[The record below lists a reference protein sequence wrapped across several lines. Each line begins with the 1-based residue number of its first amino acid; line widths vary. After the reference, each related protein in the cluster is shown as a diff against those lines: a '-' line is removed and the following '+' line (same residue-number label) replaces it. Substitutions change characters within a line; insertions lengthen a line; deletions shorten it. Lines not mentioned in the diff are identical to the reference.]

1 MRKFLAFLLLPA
13 VLLSCAKIAE
23 LAQDET
29 QGSALSLITTF
40 EATPDAGVIAD
51 EEGKATINPTDGV
64 VSWEAGDAILVSNG
78 STRAVYTYDENDGLF
93 HNETG
98 LANTGNF
105 QAWYPASAVTL
116 TEAGAEVTLPSTQVY
131 DASVVHSAPMYAASA
146 TSQLN
151 FKNLCAVLRFKITGG
166 HTLSNI
172 VFTAASKG
180 VAGAAVIADNVLTL
194 ANNDTKTLALT
205 ASGATLGTETPFY
218 IVLPAQ
224 LYTGGFSLQIN
235 CADGWKFEKAT
246 TKDLPLRAGVID
258 GMKAF
263 DAKLFSGGGGTD
275 DNPFLIATEQD
286 LLDLSSYVNGEDHDY
301 FADKSYLQTES
312 ITLTTSNFPPIG
324 NNADHSF
331 LGHFNGNA
339 KTIYNLNIDAS
350 SSDNRGLFACV
361 SGGIIEDIH
370 LNATGSSYCVING
383 KANVGAI
390 VGRLSGGTV
399 RDCGFGRTKVT
410 GTGNNCGIV
419 AGYVPGPNVLLQNN
433 SIGASCSVSTSG
445 VQCGAIAGRI
455 NTKNRIDYCEVKACS
470 VSAAQRVGGVV
481 GYMEG
486 ASIVNACTSGAK
498 VEATTTDKVVQAGGV
513 VGYMVQTKTSGEQSL
528 VINCIYAPDLNKAGA
543 TITVKS
549 AYANYLYV
557 GGIVG
562 AAAVATDGVSELAI
576 VNCYAYPTLIKNTS
590 SAGFKGV
597 GGILGGTNTASTTIF
612 NCYSPMM
619 MSNFYLKGSTVNVS
633 NYSNFAY
640 IGSIVGYPY
649 ASMTMNGV
657 YGRQTLRLYNTGTT
671 CNTTNISSSVADP
684 AMKNFDNVIYHTSYS
699 STVASYATFKQ
710 ALDAGADSWNTTNPA
725 VRALYW
731 TADVRADGYLKPD
744 GVYKPSTNLYK
755 RVSIIGDSI
764 STYRSYIF
772 EDQKTKY
779 NPYYPNSWTEDGNT
793 VYGDILRE
801 QNTWWWKLIYNKMTN
816 ARLEVN
822 NAYSGSSC
830 CYIDANT
837 PNYSSHSVTDAAS
850 TTYSFRNRY
859 RTKGIGNPDVVIMF
873 GGRNDFGKYGG
884 MTDDYL
890 GSYTDASLEVSYQGG
905 LNKSYVY
912 RDYSA
917 ALTGLITEISVDH
930 PNTKFLI
937 LCHDMI
943 SDGFEAADNAI
954 ATFLR
959 GKGLDVKCVS
969 FHETGTK
976 NKTNTTI
983 GITKDHGSSCHPD
996 NAGATAMANYIY
1008 SQVGDWLDQ

>member
-13 VLLSCAKIAE
+13 ALLSCAKIAE

-29 QGSALSLITTF
+29 QVSALSLITTF

-194 ANNDTKTLALT
+194 ANNDTKTLTLT

-370 LNATGSSYCVING
+370 LNATGSSYCIING

-433 SIGASCSVSTSG
+433 SIGASCSVTGASQIGG
-445 VQCGAIAGRI
+445 VAGRI
-455 NTKNRIDYCEVKACS
+455 NRDCVIEACEVKSCS
-470 VSAAQRVGGVV
+470 VTGVSRVGGVLGYMEENAIVNACCSGAKVSATAASAVVQTGGVV
-481 GYMEG
+481 GYMLQ
-486 ASIVNACTSGAK
+486 S
-498 VEATTTDKVVQAGGV
+498 
-513 VGYMVQTKTSGEQSL
+513 KTSSSDVCT
-528 VINCIYAPDLNKAGA
+528 VINCIYAPDVNKAGA
-543 TITVKS
+543 TITIQS
-549 AYANYLYV
+549 SYANYLYV

-562 AAAVATDGVSELAI
+562 AAATGSGAVGSLAI
-576 VNCYAYPTLIKNTS
+576 VNCYSYPTQIKNS
-590 SAGFKGV
+590 NSAGYKGV
-597 GGILGGTNTASTTIF
+597 GGILGGTNTAKTTIF
-612 NCYSPMM
+612 NCYSPIM
-619 MSNFYLKGSTVNVS
+619 MSNFYLAGKTVNVS

-640 IGSIVGYPY
+640 IGSIVGYPCE
-649 ASMTMNGV
+649 SMTMNGV

-954 ATFLR
+954 AAFLR
-959 GKGLDVKCVS
+959 GKGLNVKCVS

>member
-1 MRKFLAFLLLPA
+1 MKKLF
-13 VLLSCAKIAE
+13 VLLFASAALFSCAKIAE
-23 LAQDET
+23 PVQDENAS
-29 QGSALSLITTF
+29 SAPSIITTF
-40 EATPDAGVIAD
+40 VASSENI
-51 EEGKATINPTDGV
+51 EESRASVNPSTGAV
-64 VSWEAGDAILVSNG
+64 GWEAGDAILVSNG
-78 STRAVYTYDENDGLF
+78 IAQAVYAYDESDGLF
-93 HNETG
+93 HNEDG

-105 QAWYPASAVTL
+105 QAWYPASAITL
-116 TEAGAEVTLPSTQVY
+116 TESGAQVTLPDTQVY
-131 DASVVHSAPMYAASA
+131 DASAIRSAPMYAAS
-146 TSQLN
+146 TSTQLN
-151 FKNLCAVLRFKITGG
+151 FKNLCAILRFKINGG
-166 HTLSNI
+166 HSLSNL
-172 VFTAASKG
+172 VFTSATKG
-180 VAGAAVIADNVLTL
+180 VAGAAVIADNALTL
-194 ANNDTKTLALT
+194 SSDDTKTLTLT
-205 ASGATLGTETPFY
+205 TAGATLGAETPFY
-218 IVLPAQ
+218 LVLPAQ

-235 CADGWKFEKAT
+235 CSDGWQFEKAT
-246 TKDLPLRAGVID
+246 TNDLPLHAGVID

-275 DNPFLIATEQD
+275 DNPFQIATEQD
-286 LLDLSSYVNGEDHDY
+286 LLDLATYMNGSDHDY

-312 ITLTTSNFPPIG
+312 ITLTTANFTPIG

-331 LGHFNGNA
+331 YGHFDGNA
-339 KTIYNLNIDAS
+339 KTIYDLKIDAS
-350 SSDNRGLFACV
+350 SSDNRGLFGCMSA
-361 SGGIIEDIH
+361 GTIEDVHI
-370 LNATGSSYCVING
+370 NATGNGYSVISG

-390 VGRLSGGTV
+390 VGRLAGGTIKN
-399 RDCGFGRTKVT
+399 CGFGRTQVI

-433 SIGASCSVSTSG
+433 SIGATCSVTG
-445 VQCGAIAGRI
+445 NTQIGGIAGRI
-455 NTKNRIDYCEVKACS
+455 NRDCVIEACEVKACS
-470 VSAAQRVGGVV
+470 VTGVSRVGGVLGYMEENAIVNACSSGAKVSATTASAVVQSGGVV
-481 GYMEG
+481 GYMLQ
-486 ASIVNACTSGAK
+486 S
-498 VEATTTDKVVQAGGV
+498 
-513 VGYMVQTKTSGEQSL
+513 KTSSSDVCT
-528 VINCIYAPDLNKAGA
+528 VINCIYAPDVNKAGA
-543 TITVKS
+543 TITIQS
-549 AYANYLYV
+549 SYANYLYV

-562 AAAVATDGVSELAI
+562 AAATGSGAVGSLAI
-576 VNCYAYPTLIKNTS
+576 VNCYSYPTLIKNTNS
-590 SAGFKGV
+590 DGFKGV
-597 GGILGGTNTASTTIF
+597 GGILGGTNTASTTVF

-619 MSNFYLKGSTVNVS
+619 MSNFYLKGATVNVK
-633 NYSNFAY
+633 NYSNFGY

-657 YGRQTLRLYNTGTT
+657 YGRQTLRLYNTGTS

-710 ALDAGADSWNTTNPA
+710 ALDAGADSWNATNPA

-744 GVYKPSTNLYK
+744 GVYKPSTNVYK

-837 PNYSSHSVTDAAS
+837 PNYSSHNVTDAAS